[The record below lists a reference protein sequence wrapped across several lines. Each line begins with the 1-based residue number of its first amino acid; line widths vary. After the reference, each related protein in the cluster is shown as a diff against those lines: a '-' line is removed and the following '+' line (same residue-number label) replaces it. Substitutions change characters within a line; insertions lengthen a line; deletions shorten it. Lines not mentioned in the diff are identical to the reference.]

1 MEELLKEFLRT
12 ALKYGAT
19 DIHFS
24 VDAQGKLEVEMRIS
38 GKMYRLP
45 QKAADERFFR
55 FLLYR
60 ADMDVSAA
68 ALPQTGSFEINVDG
82 KPVALRFALVS
93 GYHLKSGV
101 LRILSS
107 TGSLSVSDLSMNAAQ
122 VNYLKSITG
131 HRSGLYLFS
140 GPTGSGKTTTMYTIL
155 NETAGR
161 KIYTLEDP
169 VEVYSEKYVQLQVN
183 SQAHL
188 SFAEGIRQLMRHDP
202 DIIMI
207 GEIRDSEAAQMAVR
221 CALTG
226 HLVVTSIHASDC
238 TGAVHRMLDLGVHE
252 YQLSDVLGGI
262 TSQRLYDRK
271 DQPGRICVY
280 EVMDREEVTYYF
292 RNHEHS
298 SRFRKLPE
306 AVMEAVENGYISL
319 PQAAPDLA

>member
-1 MEELLKEFLRT
+1 
-12 ALKYGAT
+12 
-19 DIHFS
+19 
-24 VDAQGKLEVEMRIS
+24 
-38 GKMYRLP
+38 
-45 QKAADERFFR
+45 
-55 FLLYR
+55 
-60 ADMDVSAA
+60 
-68 ALPQTGSFEINVDG
+68 
-82 KPVALRFALVS
+82 
-93 GYHLKSGV
+93 
-101 LRILSS
+101 
-107 TGSLSVSDLSMNAAQ
+107 
-122 VNYLKSITG
+122 
-131 HRSGLYLFS
+131 
-140 GPTGSGKTTTMYTIL
+140 
-155 NETAGR
+155 
-161 KIYTLEDP
+161 
-169 VEVYSEKYVQLQVN
+169 
-183 SQAHL
+183 
-188 SFAEGIRQLMRHDP
+188 MRHDP

-238 TGAVHRMLDLGVHE
+238 TGAVYRMLDLGVHE

>member
-24 VDAQGKLEVEMRIS
+24 VDARGKLEVEMRIS

-207 GEIRDSEAAQMAVR
+207 GEVRDSEAAQMAVR

>member
-1 MEELLKEFLRT
+1 MEELLKDFLRT

-107 TGSLSVSDLSMNAAQ
+107 TGSLSVSDLSMNAVQ

-292 RNHEHS
+292 RNHKHS

-306 AVMEAVENGYISL
+306 AVMEAVENGYICLS
-319 PQAAPDLA
+319 QAAPDLA

>member
-93 GYHLKSGV
+93 GYHLKSGG
-101 LRILSS
+101 LRLLSS
-107 TGSLSVSDLSMNAAQ
+107 TGSLSVSDLSMNAVQ